1 MGSGNAAEKLAATAP
16 AKAVEP
22 ARSEPERR
30 PGLAA
35 YGDAVGSIVRTIAT
49 SRSQEASK
57 PSAVPPEVHRAGV
70 LAQITSIQRTMSEHI
85 RDGLDQAKRSIERA
99 EYPSRPSLLGQLVRL
114 AASLALAEAGAALIP
129 IILDGVVSEGAA
141 KLFASAFR
149 SSVKGAFKADP
160 PAGDAMIE
168 DLRAAY
174 EESLAASLA
183 DARHRFES
191 EFSTRYDH
199 LAELDTEALERVAS
213 TALEALATSR
223 EPMVRAAKQSAL
235 VGWVNL
241 VAQANVGAMRGWDS
255 WDESN
260 NGQRGAIRLPG
271 ALSPSADLRGA
282 DIVKGNVDPFAIDL
296 DTLHDPNAS
305 LHAILEIQVNV
316 DGRLKE
322 RMKLTDVGPDV
333 RRQLK
338 HAGHVRDL
346 KINKA
351 IRIVDHG
358 PDAWPI
364 TSLLITADGY
374 VRRSDWSQLMTAV
387 VPQGSYSAS
396 HDCFGALIENRNTAD
411 CHYTPEIDE
420 KNIVELAEKVQNLS
434 LKNLEI

>member
-70 LAQITSIQRTMSEHI
+70 LAQIIRIQDKMLEHVK
-85 RDGLDQAKRSIERA
+85 DGFDQAKRSIEREEHPA
-99 EYPSRPSLLGQLVRL
+99 RQSLLGQLVRL
-114 AASLALAEAGAALIP
+114 AASLALAEAGAALVP

-160 PAGDAMIE
+160 PAGDAMIANLRDAYADSLTT
-168 DLRAAY
+168 DLR
-174 EESLAASLA
+174 
-183 DARHRFES
+183 DAEGRFES
-191 EFSTRYDH
+191 DFSNHYDH
-199 LAELDTEALERVAS
+199 LAGLDTADLENAARAS
-213 TALEALATSR
+213 LASLHTSR
-223 EPMVRAAKQSAL
+223 EPMLQAAKQSAL

-241 VAQANVGAMRGWDS
+241 VAQANVGAMRSWDS
-255 WDESN
+255 WEER
-260 NGQRGAIRLPG
+260 NGQRGAIKLPG
-271 ALSPSADLRGA
+271 ALSPTADLSGA
-282 DIVKGNVDPFAIDL
+282 EIVKGNVDPFAIGL
-296 DTLHDPNAS
+296 DTLHDPNVA
-305 LHAILEIQVNV
+305 LHGILEIRINI
-316 DGRLKE
+316 DGVLNQK
-322 RMKLTDVGPDV
+322 MKLNDVGPDV
-333 RRQLK
+333 RRQLT
-338 HAGHVRDL
+338 HAGRVRDL

-358 PDAWPI
+358 SDAWPI
-364 TSLLITADGY
+364 GSLLIPADGY

-420 KNIVELAEKVQNLS
+420 KNIVELSEKVQNLS